1 MASLW
6 RACVKP
12 DITVYI
18 HKDKKDE
25 LEHLGGNLVEVY
37 IHEAQVAVMPKA
49 ERCGGL
55 EDKVLKQV
63 DFEIMDF
70 LACNLPN
77 LS

>member
-70 LACNLPN
+70 LARNLPN